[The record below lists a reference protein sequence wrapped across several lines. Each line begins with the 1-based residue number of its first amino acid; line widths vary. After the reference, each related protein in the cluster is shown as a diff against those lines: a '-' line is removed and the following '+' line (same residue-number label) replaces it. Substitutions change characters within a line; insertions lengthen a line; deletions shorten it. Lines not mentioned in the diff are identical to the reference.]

1 MKFGSTR
8 SQLYD
13 AQQTARARW
22 QAALED
28 WHDPAQRDFEER
40 IWVPL
45 DEQVATVIR
54 AVDQLAT
61 VFTQIRTECE
71 FPT

>member
-13 AQQTARARW
+13 AQQTARAHW
-22 QAALED
+22 QAALDD

-45 DEQVATVIR
+45 DEQVASVIR
-54 AVDQLAT
+54 SVDQLAT
-61 VFTQIRTECE
+61 IFTQIRAECE